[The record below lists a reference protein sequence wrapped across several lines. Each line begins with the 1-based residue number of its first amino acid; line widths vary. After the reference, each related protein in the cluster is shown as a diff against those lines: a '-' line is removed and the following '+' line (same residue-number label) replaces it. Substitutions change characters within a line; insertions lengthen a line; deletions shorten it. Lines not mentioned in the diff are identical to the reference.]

1 MFFSLNGFS
10 DICLKCWSGVK
21 TLTTWVWPHICRPV
35 HNLTGPESR
44 IYFLKY
50 KETIY
55 YEHPVAISKDLVDW
69 GEALAGTEVN
79 IATL

>member
-1 MFFSLNGFS
+1 ML
-10 DICLKCWSGVK
+10 
-21 TLTTWVWPHICRPV
+21 VWRKNTDNMGLAAYRPV
-35 HNLTGPESR
+35 HNLTGLESR

-55 YEHPVAISKDLVDW
+55 YEHHVAISKDLVDW

-79 IATL
+79 ISTLQQKVLL